1 MKFEYIYVLKWY
13 TVSLMSKQGIL
24 ILKRHHYGLKCI
36 VKYLKDKSIV
46 DVKLFHVHLFWCYFL
61 ERWSTYSMMI
71 Y

>member
-46 DVKLFHVHLFWCYFL
+46 DVKLFHVHLF
-61 ERWSTYSMMI
+61 
-71 Y
+71 